1 MFKLAK
7 TVVEGV
13 VLLLAAY
20 TFAFV
25 PLGEHTALEHVRAI
39 LATKEA
45 QEAGR
50 ELKQAGGRV
59 VDELLKSGS
68 GAGSPNLPP
77 LKPAQSKL
85 AALDDER
92 EADDGTPNLS
102 NIAPT
107 ASSGAGSVQL
117 VDEQTTRSP

>member
-45 QEAGR
+45 QDAGR

-77 LKPAQSKL
+77 LKPPQSKL
-85 AALDDER
+85 APLDDET
-92 EADDGTPNLS
+92 EAGDGLPNLPDV
-102 NIAPT
+102 APT
-107 ASSGAGSVQL
+107 AGASPVQPNG
-117 VDEQTTRSP
+117 DPANGRR